1 MLGKES
7 SNAKE
12 NDPKEKKNF
21 NDIEK
26 RSQGKRT
33 MARERGKKESEERER
48 K

>member
-26 RSQGKRT
+26 RS
-33 MARERGKKESEERER
+33 
-48 K
+48 